1 MTIQRKHGPKE
12 GRDHLGRWRKGYSGN
27 LKGPPRKEARVEHGD
42 IELFKN
48 ESMLVDTKDG
58 PVLMTREAA
67 ILHRLY
73 QSAMKGSV
81 HAQIFLSRRF
91 DKHYM
96 DKAGVFVELHL
107 MMNKIR
113 ERDRKPTEL
122 EWAFIEGAL
131 DQLDPIRRYKD
142 GPQMVPVSQFR
153 RSKRKRKIK
162 GPPGNPDD

>member
-1 MTIQRKHGPKE
+1 MAGTARRGPVSETHHVAEKKPKRDLHGRWVKGVSGNPNGRPHKYARVDTGDLDKFFGTTIEVKNPDGRMTI
-12 GRDHLGRWRKGYSGN
+12 
-27 LKGPPRKEARVEHGD
+27 
-42 IELFKN
+42 
-48 ESMLVDTKDG
+48 
-58 PVLMTREAA
+58 MTREAA

-73 QSAMKGSV
+73 QSAMKGNV

-96 DKAGVFVELHL
+96 DKAGVFLEFHL

-131 DQLDPIRRYKD
+131 DQLDP
-142 GPQMVPVSQFR
+142 
-153 RSKRKRKIK
+153 
-162 GPPGNPDD
+162 